1 MTKFQVPTIGGIR
14 KVIKQDAATSPGT
27 TIAEVGSGTISL
39 SQLAQYITQIQ
50 TAQQN
55 NTQGAGDD
63 IYIVVGPGLAGGG
76 SVGVV
81 PIRLTA
87 PIPYFGGEDGADG
100 ADGPPGAAGP
110 KGATGN
116 AGATGSA
123 GATGPAGVGVMG
135 PPGDDGADGEDGR
148 PGPQGNQGPQ
158 GLQGSTGP
166 AGVGVQ
172 GQAGDDG
179 ADGDIGPPGA
189 AGPRGA
195 TGQNGAQGVAGPAL
209 YLAEDTSNDDGFCF
223 PFGSTATVS
232 TGTGTVEPF
241 NITPDSHPVTP
252 TGVGLGPN
260 DEFEYSTSLDTAG
273 ARYASADAWITV
285 NWSALGGTTTAPV
298 AQGNLQFIS
307 EANTSSA
314 RDPQLALI
322 PLAGGWVSYVAKFN
336 VNFQGGSGNLGGI
349 VLYESGT
356 GKTLE
361 WSVYNGNNSSFFKRT
376 IPASITQVGST
387 TSNPM
392 PVDSFTGT
400 YPYRYIRVLQ
410 SGANVVFQV
419 SLDGIT
425 YTTLTSGGTLAIAT
439 YFTTAPT
446 HIGFV
451 VEAVSSSIQ
460 TVLNADFIR
469 QTA

>member
-39 SQLAQYITQIQ
+39 SQLAQYITQLQ

-116 AGATGSA
+116 AGATG
-123 GATGPAGVGVMG
+123 PAGVGVMG

-172 GQAGDDG
+172 GQTGEDG
-179 ADGDIGPPGA
+179 ADGDVGPPGNV
-189 AGPRGA
+189 GPRGA
-195 TGQNGAQGVAGPAL
+195 AGQNGAQGAPGPAL

-223 PFGSTATVS
+223 PFGGTSTITTGSTSTPIPQTLSALCFWWAADSLTGFSSGAKVPKLADRATPYGGLNLSYSGGPQTVS
-232 TGTGTVEPF
+232 ATQLNGLPTVDFGNSWYYTFSPLLY
-241 NITPDSHPVTP
+241 T
-252 TGVGLGPN
+252 
-260 DEFEYSTSLDTAG
+260 TAG
-273 ARYASADAWITV
+273 A
-285 NWSALGGTTTAPV
+285 TTGV
-298 AQGNLQFIS
+298 SCFFVFK
-307 EANTSSA
+307 NT
-314 RDPQLALI
+314 
-322 PLAGGWVSYVAKFN
+322 
-336 VNFQGGSGNLGGI
+336 GGSGYAALLGGSSNNAVTVYLCLNTGNTI
-349 VLYESGT
+349 ALSQSGVAFLGQATTNWTSGVWYQANAVYNSVTGAYTIRIARAAAGSGT
-356 GKTLE
+356 GGTGAG
-361 WSVYNGNNSSFFKRT
+361 NGATGFFGADQGT
-376 IPASITQVGST
+376 NI
-387 TSNPM
+387 M
-392 PVDSFTGT
+392 TG
-400 YPYRYIRVLQ
+400 Y
-410 SGANVVFQV
+410 
-419 SLDGIT
+419 SLAEVIT
-425 YTTLTSGGTLAIAT
+425 YDR
-439 YFTTAPT
+439 
-446 HIGFV
+446 
-451 VEAVSSSIQ
+451 AVSSTETTTIENYLYAKWG
-460 TVLNADFIR
+460 V
-469 QTA
+469 

>member
-116 AGATGSA
+116 AGATG
-123 GATGPAGVGVMG
+123 PAGVGLMG
-135 PPGDDGADGEDGR
+135 PHGDDGADGEDGR

-179 ADGDIGPPGA
+179 ADGDLGPPGA
-189 AGPRGA
+189 TGPQGA

-209 YLAEDTSNDDGFCF
+209 FFLAEDGADGEQITVIANGSGGGGSFSGATLSMSADQSIPATTETSLSFNVVGYDTGGYYNSSTPTRLTAPANGYYLVVYNTRPNAPSGPPSIYFGIAKNGSGSSIVSPGVYANPMFDG
-223 PFGSTATVS
+223 GGASVTWEGYLNAGDYIEAQVY
-232 TGTGTVEPF
+232 GTSSF
-241 NITPDSHPVTP
+241 NIDHTVT
-252 TGVGLGPN
+252 V
-260 DEFEYSTSLDTAG
+260 FSMSS
-273 ARYASADAWITV
+273 R
-285 NWSALGGTTTAPV
+285 GT
-298 AQGNLQFIS
+298 
-307 EANTSSA
+307 
-314 RDPQLALI
+314 
-322 PLAGGWVSYVAKFN
+322 
-336 VNFQGGSGNLGGI
+336 
-349 VLYESGT
+349 
-356 GKTLE
+356 
-361 WSVYNGNNSSFFKRT
+361 
-376 IPASITQVGST
+376 
-387 TSNPM
+387 
-392 PVDSFTGT
+392 
-400 YPYRYIRVLQ
+400 
-410 SGANVVFQV
+410 
-419 SLDGIT
+419 
-425 YTTLTSGGTLAIAT
+425 
-439 YFTTAPT
+439 
-446 HIGFV
+446 
-451 VEAVSSSIQ
+451 
-460 TVLNADFIR
+460 
-469 QTA
+469 